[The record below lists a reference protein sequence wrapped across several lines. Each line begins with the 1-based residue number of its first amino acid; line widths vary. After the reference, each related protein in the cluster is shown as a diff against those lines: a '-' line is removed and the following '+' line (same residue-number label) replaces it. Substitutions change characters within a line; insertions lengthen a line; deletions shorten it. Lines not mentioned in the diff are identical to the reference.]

1 MIIMTMWGAQV
12 HRHAA
17 QRPRPTGRLRS
28 TLLCAGILVLSGF
41 PPVSAHAIDVHPTV
55 EEVQIALDR
64 GKEAAQRQSHPDTFY
79 VRFGATDE
87 LHSSGFL
94 ITKLGG
100 LSVMATH
107 MGLRGIQPG
116 KTDVMQILEGQTLL
130 VSTVIFGD
138 VLNFALD
145 SYMVFDQGGKTIKPV
160 NVRFDGVANRSAAW
174 PDSPRFKA
182 KVVAS
187 FNYADFD
194 PNAKT
199 TITVFPANGGES
211 SFSIDFSKIH

>member
-1 MIIMTMWGAQV
+1 MWLAPV
-12 HRHAA
+12 HGLR
-17 QRPRPTGRLRS
+17 RL
-28 TLLCAGILVLSGF
+28 LLCGGGVALSCL
-41 PPVSAHAIDVHPTV
+41 PPLSAHAIEVHPIS
-55 EEVQIALDR
+55 EQVQGALTQ
-64 GKEAAQRQSHPDTFY
+64 GKEAAQKRSPPDTFY

-87 LHSSGFL
+87 LHPSGFL

-107 MGLRGIQPG
+107 MALRGLQPSEA
-116 KTDVMQILEGQTLL
+116 DVTQVLEGQTML

-138 VLNFALD
+138 VPNFAVD
-145 SYMVFDQGGKTIKPV
+145 SYMVFDQGGKAIKPV
-160 NVRFDGVANRSAAW
+160 TVRFDGFANRSAAW
-174 PDSPRFKA
+174 PEPPRFKA

-211 SFSIDFSKIH
+211 SFIVDFSMIH